1 LGPVRLGRG
10 PGRETF
16 RRVAMT
22 SANRVADEDAG
33 SRRQGIGSVVGSYGC
48 GFSKGRKWARMPS
61 PPGRP
66 PKQTAMS
73 ALSVTG

>member
-33 SRRQGIGSVVGSYGC
+33 SRRQRIGSVLESDGWR
-48 GFSKGRKWARMPS
+48 FSKRREWARMPS